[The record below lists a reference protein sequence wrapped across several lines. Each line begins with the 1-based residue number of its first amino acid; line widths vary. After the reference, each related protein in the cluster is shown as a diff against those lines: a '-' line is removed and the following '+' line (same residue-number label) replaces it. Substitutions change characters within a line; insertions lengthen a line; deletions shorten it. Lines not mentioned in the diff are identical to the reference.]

1 MIRLLITAA
10 ILVCGQSAATAEIEA
25 ETRMIS
31 LRHLWTGERLDTVY
45 RTGDRYDPEGLARI
59 NWFMRDWRC
68 DKVTEMD
75 PGLIDLLWELT
86 QELRPK
92 GPIRVISGY
101 RSRGL
106 NLAMKRQGR
115 NVAIRSEHSSGR
127 AVDVVFPG
135 VKAEKV
141 RKAAEARKAGGVGYY
156 PHSGPPFVHLDTGRI
171 LLWAQDE
178 PDGKKRAAA
187 TRENKPLDCSDSYQK
202 G

>member
-1 MIRLLITAA
+1 
-10 ILVCGQSAATAEIEA
+10 
-25 ETRMIS
+25 
-31 LRHLWTGERLDTVY
+31 
-45 RTGDRYDPEGLARI
+45 
-59 NWFMRDWRC
+59 
-68 DKVTEMD
+68 
-75 PGLIDLLWELT
+75 
-86 QELRPK
+86 
-92 GPIRVISGY
+92 
-101 RSRGL
+101 
-106 NLAMKRQGR
+106 MKRQGR

-141 RKAAEARKAGGVGYY
+141 RKAGGVGYY